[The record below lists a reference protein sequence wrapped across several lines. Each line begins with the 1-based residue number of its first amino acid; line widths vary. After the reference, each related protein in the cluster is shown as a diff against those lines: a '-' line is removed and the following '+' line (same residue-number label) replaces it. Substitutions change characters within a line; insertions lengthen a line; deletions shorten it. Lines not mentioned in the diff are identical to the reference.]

1 MKFPGTDISIVL
13 PAWPERFDL
22 SEMLH
27 LGVHVRVDKKT
38 GDFLIRVDRP
48 TPQKPSLYS
57 PTGEGDGWAPEP
69 EDDEGASRGDGA

>member
-57 PTGEGDGWAPEP
+57 PDESLPV
-69 EDDEGASRGDGA
+69 EDDEGATRGDGA